1 MTKILRGFQQILPTL
16 WTVEFSC
23 WPVQFI
29 LRLMILGLFAWKI
42 RWLAHD
48 WFINNEKPG
57 PVPESV
63 HRPVSIRACDE
74 PWNSPFKIKTH
85 QNLPVLPQPVCTS
98 STINNALNCEQN
110 YHTCKKEVPKYKIH
124 VLNAEI
130 AKNFT
135 VLQGKET
142 FYFHFANIACIIEQ
156 YYMKNSG
163 TPPRG
168 HRVHTPTLL
177 LRRFKLVFDWI
188 EGSSQV
194 NLL

>member
-1 MTKILRGFQQILPTL
+1 MKN
-16 WTVEFSC
+16 
-23 WPVQFI
+23 
-29 LRLMILGLFAWKI
+29 LGM
-42 RWLAHD
+42 H
-48 WFINNEKPG
+48 
-57 PVPESV
+57 VPESV

-168 HRVHTPTLL
+168 HLVRLRPPLFGPFFLGERWRWRLQVMGSRNPTVYQRYRIQICFVLWASS
-177 LRRFKLVFDWI
+177 LRN
-188 EGSSQV
+188 ET
-194 NLL
+194 